1 MSTWTTSIVLD
12 GGTVALSDTVN
23 ILNGRPVR
31 GLHNSG
37 ATDLQQ
43 TIVFKDGGTLLI
55 NLKAGDWI
63 EIAAI
68 RVNDTDSD
76 NSTAVR
82 WFL

>member
-12 GGTVALSDTVN
+12 GGTVALSDSAN

-37 ATDLQQ
+37 ATDLQL
-43 TIVFKDGGTLLI
+43 TIVFKDAGTLLI
-55 NLKAGDWI
+55 NLKAGAWI

-68 RVNDTDSD
+68 RVNATASD
-76 NSTAVR
+76 ATTALR